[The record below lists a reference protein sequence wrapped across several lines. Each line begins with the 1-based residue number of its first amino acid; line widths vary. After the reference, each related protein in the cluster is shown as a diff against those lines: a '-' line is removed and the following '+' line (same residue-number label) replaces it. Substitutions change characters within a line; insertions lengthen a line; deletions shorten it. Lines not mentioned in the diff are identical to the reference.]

1 MPVIDLNKI
10 KTENHW
16 TNKAKDKLKEVGR
29 KTLEKSKEAVEFA
42 KENPQAAALIV
53 GAVTAVTGSVK
64 KIARTVDNH
73 AQRRHEQYHR
83 DREIYDHS
91 LNMYLTT
98 KRKLTKKDVD
108 RINEM
113 MRKTGKK
120 KSEVLSE
127 LGLLKK

>member
-16 TNKAKDKLKEVGR
+16 TNRLKDKAKAIGKKIVQ
-29 KTLEKSKEAVEFA
+29 KTGETVEFA

-53 GAVTAVTGSVK
+53 GGVTTVAGGVK
-64 KIARTVDNH
+64 KVLRTIDNH

-98 KRKLTKKDVD
+98 KKKLSKKDVD

-120 KSEVLSE
+120 KSEVLSD
-127 LGLLKK
+127 LGLLK

>member
-29 KTLEKSKEAVEFA
+29 KTWEKTKEAVEFA

-53 GAVTAVTGSVK
+53 GAVTAVTGGVK

-73 AQRRHEQYHR
+73 AQRRHEQYHH

-91 LNMYLTT
+91 LTCISR
-98 KRKLTKKDVD
+98 RKE
-108 RINEM
+108 N
-113 MRKTGKK
+113 
-120 KSEVLSE
+120 
-127 LGLLKK
+127 

>member
-10 KTENHW
+10 RTENHW
-16 TNKAKDKLKEVGR
+16 TNRLKDKAKEIGKKVVK
-29 KTLEKSKEAVEFA
+29 KTGEAVEFV
-42 KENPQAAALIV
+42 KENPQAAALML
-53 GAVTAVTGSVK
+53 GAVTTVAGGVK
-64 KIARTVDNH
+64 KISRVIDNH

-98 KRKLTKKDVD
+98 KKKLSKKDVD

-120 KSEVLSE
+120 KSEVLSD
-127 LGLLKK
+127 LGLLK